1 MRYVTHKFTIVPT
14 IGLIMIEQFDA
25 ICDELRARYMKILS
39 HYYPAHGS
47 TGFTERNLTNN
58 FVAAFEHVI
67 GESCIAWFEAPICLD
82 NGQHLDAV
90 IFFEST
96 TVLIESK
103 RLTSVNAKFKSIAN
117 DVDRMFSPK
126 TIELIEKE
134 LIVNEGQRIRYA
146 IVLCDVWTETTEK
159 TTAYNVWPAQL
170 PPTLLNSM
178 LCSRKLNFDKLDVKG
193 DWKHNYKIL
202 VACAQVNI

>member
-1 MRYVTHKFTIVPT
+1 
-14 IGLIMIEQFDA
+14 
-25 ICDELRARYMKILS
+25 MKILS

-58 FVAAFEHVI
+58 FAAAFEHVI

-82 NGQHLDAV
+82 NGHHLDAV

-134 LIVNEGQRIRYA
+134 LRIDEVPRFRYA
-146 IVLCDVWTETTEK
+146 IVLCDVWTETKEK
-159 TTAYNVWPAQL
+159 TSAYDVWPAQL
-170 PPTLLNSM
+170 PKTFLNSL
-178 LCSRKLNFDKLDVKG
+178 LCTQKLSFGKLDVKG
-193 DWKHNYKIL
+193 DWKDNYKIL
-202 VACAQVNI
+202 LACAQVNI